1 MDLTQGWDSVATLVD
16 GRWIERRPRRPEV
29 AELLMMETTVMPW
42 LAPQLPMRVPVP
54 WVVDADPLV
63 VRHEAVPG
71 GPVGELTAAH
81 GRRIG
86 AFLRALHRADVA
98 EAVERG
104 LPDRAAEER
113 EALVERLRDVVVPM
127 VADRAPAHALL
138 DRVGE
143 LPADTVV
150 HGDLG
155 PEHLLA
161 EGGELTGVIDF
172 SDAHVGDRALDL
184 SWILYGTPRP
194 FADAVA
200 DEYGVSE
207 QERDRALVW
216 HRLGPWH
223 EVLYG
228 LDTDDPSS
236 VESGLEGVAARLTLG
251 QEARTAIRRSPEPA
265 ARVTSR

>member
-1 MDLTQGWDSVATLVD
+1 MIYFDAVEVTQGWDSVAALVD

-29 AELLMMETTVMPW
+29 AELLMMETAVMPW
-42 LAPQLPMRVPVP
+42 LAPRLPMKVPVP
-54 WVVDADPLV
+54 WVVSADPLV

-81 GRRIG
+81 GRAIG
-86 AFLRALHRADVA
+86 GFLRALHRVDVA
-98 EAVERG
+98 EAIARG
-104 LPDRAAEER
+104 LPDRAAVER
-113 EALVERLRDVVVPM
+113 EAVVARFREAVVPM
-127 VADRAPAHALL
+127 VAERDLATALL
-138 DRVGE
+138 DRVGG

-161 EGGELTGVIDF
+161 EDGELTGVIDF

-184 SWILYGTPRP
+184 SWILYGTPRV

-223 EVLYG
+223 EVLHG

-236 VESGLEGVAARLTLG
+236 VESGLKGVAERLALGSRPARRG
-251 QEARTAIRRSPEPA
+251 AR
-265 ARVTSR
+265 

>member
-1 MDLTQGWDSVATLVD
+1 MNVTQGWDSVATLVD

-29 AELLMMETTVMPW
+29 AGLLMMETTVMPW

-54 WVVDADPLV
+54 HVAGDDPLV

-71 GPVGELTAAH
+71 DPVRELTAAH
-81 GRRIG
+81 GRQVG
-86 AFLRALHRADVA
+86 AFLGALHRADVG
-98 EAVERG
+98 EAVARG
-104 LPDRAAEER
+104 LPDDAVKGR
-113 EALVERLRDVVVPM
+113 EALVERLRDVVVPLLP
-127 VADRAPAHALL
+127 DPRPAHALL
-138 DRVGE
+138 DRVAG

-150 HGDLG
+150 HADLG
-155 PEHLLA
+155 PEHLLS

-200 DEYGVSE
+200 AEYGVSE

-223 EVLYG
+223 EVLHG

-236 VESGLEGVAARLTLG
+236 VESGLAGVVTRLDAEG
-251 QEARTAIRRSPEPA
+251 
-265 ARVTSR
+265 